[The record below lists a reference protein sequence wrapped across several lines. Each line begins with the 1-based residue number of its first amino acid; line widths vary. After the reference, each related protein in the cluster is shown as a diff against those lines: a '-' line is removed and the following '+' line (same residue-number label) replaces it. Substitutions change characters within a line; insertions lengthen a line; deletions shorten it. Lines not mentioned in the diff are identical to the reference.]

1 MSSIAS
7 AVADTNVVVSAIVS
21 PHSVPATALESIRK
35 QYKILASFETL
46 AELHEVVVR
55 EKFSKVPLAD
65 REALFTEYMEA
76 VEIIRP
82 TILIQ
87 ACRHPKDD
95 KFLSLAVSG
104 DARLILTGDND
115 LLVLHPFR
123 GIDILT
129 AKQYLDRER

>member
-1 MSSIAS
+1 MAS
-7 AVADTNVVVSAIVS
+7 AVTDTNVVVSAIVS
-21 PHSVPATALESIRK
+21 PRSVPAIALESLRK
-35 QYKILASFETL
+35 HFKILATFETL
-46 AELHEVVVR
+46 AELHEVVIR

-82 TILIQ
+82 TILVK
-87 ACRHPKDD
+87 ACRHPKDG

-104 DARLILTGDND
+104 GANLILTGDND

-123 GIDILT
+123 NIDILKP
-129 AKQYLDRER
+129 KQYLDREQ